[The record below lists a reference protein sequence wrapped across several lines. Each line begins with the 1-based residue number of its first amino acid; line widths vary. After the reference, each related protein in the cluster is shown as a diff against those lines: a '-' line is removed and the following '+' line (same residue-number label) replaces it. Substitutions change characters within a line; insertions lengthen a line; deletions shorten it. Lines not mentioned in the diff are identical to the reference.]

1 MAESLI
7 ESLVFA
13 LALIAGLVTLS
24 LPWLAIDW
32 WTANQSAED
41 HDADESDDS

>member
-32 WTANQSAED
+32 WTANWSSED
-41 HDADESDDS
+41 HDADESDDR

>member
-32 WTANQSAED
+32 WNANRSAED
-41 HDADESDDS
+41 HKTDESDDR